1 MWELACL
8 RWHHPGLAEG
18 PRCLHRRQ
26 ASSHTSQLPQLTAR
40 ILTIEAILVP
50 MNLPLFARRLLRPL
64 LDPYRR
70 YRHAKL
76 IHAVRVSIG
85 LLATILLTTG
95 INLPHGEWASVTMLI
110 VIGGL
115 QHHGNIGKKAVER
128 AYGTLIGASV
138 GLLLVLQQAW
148 LGQPL
153 LTYLLMSVVCGFF
166 SYHAIGK
173 GGYIALL
180 SAITVFIVAGHGDN
194 PVSDGLWRTVDI
206 LIGIV
211 LALAF
216 SFALPLY
223 AVYSWRYNLA
233 SALRDC
239 AEIYSRIIS
248 GRSVTDDEHFKLLN
262 RLNAAMVQLRSL
274 MPSVSK
280 EVRISMT
287 ELDAIQRHLRLC
299 ISTLEI
305 LGNTRPDP
313 RDELAMAR
321 MQLMLKDE
329 HRQIRVQLVGMAR
342 ALKSGVTERLER
354 AGNISSSSHAL
365 EAPVYSALDGYR
377 LLTLQ
382 LLSNVDAMR
391 QRLAKTSRQWE
402 I

>member
-1 MWELACL
+1 M
-8 RWHHPGLAEG
+8 
-18 PRCLHRRQ
+18 
-26 ASSHTSQLPQLTAR
+26 
-40 ILTIEAILVP
+40 V
-50 MNLPLFARRLLRPL
+50 ARRLLRPL

-95 INLPHGEWASVTMLI
+95 LNLPHGEWASVTMLI

-115 QHHGNIGKKAVER
+115 QHHGNIGKKAMER

-138 GLLLVLQQAW
+138 GLLLVVQQAYFG
-148 LGQPL
+148 LPL
-153 LTYLLMSVVCGFF
+153 LTYLLMSMVCGFF

-194 PVSDGLWRTVDI
+194 PISDGLWRTVDI
-206 LIGIV
+206 LIGIG

-233 SALRDC
+233 GALRDC
-239 AEIYSRIIS
+239 AQIYSRIIN
-248 GRSVTDDEHFKLLN
+248 GQSVTDDEHLKLLN
-262 RLNAAMVQLRSL
+262 RLNAAMLQLRSL

-313 RDELAMAR
+313 RDEQAMAR
-321 MQLMLKDE
+321 MQVMLKAE

-342 ALKSGVTERLER
+342 ALRSGAIQRLER
-354 AGNISSSSHAL
+354 SGGPSPVEPVL
-365 EAPVYSALDGYR
+365 EASVQNALDGYR
-377 LLTLQ
+377 LLTRQ
-382 LLSNVDAMR
+382 LAANIEHMR
-391 QRLAKTSRQWE
+391 QRLAKTSPAWR

>member
-1 MWELACL
+1 
-8 RWHHPGLAEG
+8 
-18 PRCLHRRQ
+18 
-26 ASSHTSQLPQLTAR
+26 
-40 ILTIEAILVP
+40 
-50 MNLPLFARRLLRPL
+50 MNLPPFARRLLRPL

-70 YRHAKL
+70 YRNAKL

-95 INLPHGEWASVTMLI
+95 LNLPHGEWASVTMLV

-138 GLLLVLQQAW
+138 GLLLVVQEAYV
-148 LGQPL
+148 GQPL

-173 GGYIALL
+173 GGYTALL
-180 SAITVFIVAGHGDN
+180 SAITVFIVAGHGAN
-194 PVSDGLWRTVDI
+194 PLSDGLWRTVDI
-206 LIGIV
+206 LIGIA

-239 AEIYSRIIS
+239 AAIYSRIIS
-248 GRSVTDDEHFKLLN
+248 GQSVTDDEHLKLLN
-262 RLNAAMVQLRSL
+262 RLNAAMLQLRSL

-287 ELDAIQRHLRLC
+287 ELDIIQRHLRMC

-313 RDELAMAR
+313 RDKEALAR
-321 MQLMLKDE
+321 MQVALKSE
-329 HRQIRVQLVGMAR
+329 HRQIRVQLIGMAR

-354 AGNISSSSHAL
+354 PSNTTPH
-365 EAPVYSALDGYR
+365 EQTFEVPVVNALDGYR

-382 LLSNVDAMR
+382 LAANIDDMR
-391 QRLAKTSRQWE
+391 QRLAKTASHWK

>member
-1 MWELACL
+1 M
-8 RWHHPGLAEG
+8 H
-18 PRCLHRRQ
+18 
-26 ASSHTSQLPQLTAR
+26 
-40 ILTIEAILVP
+40 
-50 MNLPLFARRLLRPL
+50 LPLFARRLLRPL

-138 GLLLVLQQAW
+138 GLLLVVQETY

-194 PVSDGLWRTVDI
+194 PLSDGLWRTVDI

-239 AEIYSRIIS
+239 AAIYSRIIS
-248 GRSVTDDEHFKLLN
+248 GQSVTDDEHLKLLN
-262 RLNAAMVQLRSL
+262 RLNAAMLQLRSL

-287 ELDAIQRHLRLC
+287 ELDIIQRHLRMC

-313 RDELAMAR
+313 QDKDALAR
-321 MQLMLKDE
+321 MQVALKSE
-329 HRQIRVQLVGMAR
+329 HRQIRVQLIGMAR

-354 AGNISSSSHAL
+354 PSNTTPHEQTL
-365 EAPVYSALDGYR
+365 EVPVVNALDGYR

-382 LLSNVDAMR
+382 LAANIDDMR
-391 QRLAKTSRQWE
+391 QRLAKTASHWK

>member
-1 MWELACL
+1 MIN
-8 RWHHPGLAEG
+8 
-18 PRCLHRRQ
+18 LH
-26 ASSHTSQLPQLTAR
+26 LP
-40 ILTIEAILVP
+40 V
-50 MNLPLFARRLLRPL
+50 FARRLLRPL

-95 INLPHGEWASVTMLI
+95 INLPHGEWASVTMLV

-138 GLLLVLQQAW
+138 GLLLVVQEAYV
-148 LGQPL
+148 GQPL

-173 GGYIALL
+173 GGYTALL

-194 PVSDGLWRTVDI
+194 PLSDGLWRTVDI
-206 LIGIV
+206 LIGI
-211 LALAF
+211 ALAF

-223 AVYSWRYNLA
+223 AVYSWRYSLA

-239 AEIYSRIIS
+239 AEIYSRIIN
-248 GRSVTDDEHFKLLN
+248 GESVTSDEHLKLLN
-262 RLNAAMVQLRSL
+262 RLNAAMLQLRSL

-287 ELDAIQRHLRLC
+287 ELDAIQRHLRMC

-313 RDELAMAR
+313 RDEQAMAR
-321 MQLMLKDE
+321 MQVMLKAE

-354 AGNISSSSHAL
+354 QSHTGVEPAL
-365 EAPVYSALDGYR
+365 DAPVYSALDGYR

-382 LLSNVDAMR
+382 LAQNVDAMR
-391 QRLAKTSRQWE
+391 QRLAKSAGRWK

>member
-1 MWELACL
+1 MQVMLS
-8 RWHHPGLAEG
+8 
-18 PRCLHRRQ
+18 Q
-26 ASSHTSQLPQLTAR
+26 ASQLPHPD
-40 ILTIEAILVP
+40 EALLIP
-50 MNLPLFARRLLRPL
+50 MNLPPFARRLLRPL

-76 IHAVRVSIG
+76 IHAIRVSIG

-95 INLPHGEWASVTMLI
+95 INLPHGEWASVTMLV

-138 GLLLVLQQAW
+138 GLLLVAQQAY

-173 GGYIALL
+173 GGYTALL
-180 SAITVFIVAGHGDN
+180 SGITVFIVAGHGDN
-194 PVSDGLWRTVDI
+194 PLSDGLWRTVDI
-206 LIGIV
+206 LIGIA

-239 AEIYSRIIS
+239 ATLYSRIIS
-248 GRSVTDDEHFKLLN
+248 GQSVTDDEHLKLLN
-262 RLNAAMVQLRSL
+262 RLNAAMLQLRSL

-313 RDELAMAR
+313 RDEQAMAR
-321 MQLMLKDE
+321 VQLALKTQ
-329 HRQIRVQLVGMAR
+329 HRQIRVQLIGMAR
-342 ALKSGVTERLER
+342 ALQSGATQRLER
-354 AGNISSSSHAL
+354 PGQAVPVTQAAL
-365 EAPVYSALDGYR
+365 EAPVHSALDGYR
-377 LLTLQ
+377 LLTAQ
-382 LLSNVDAMR
+382 LAANVDAMHA
-391 QRLAKTSRQWE
+391 RLAKSAKAWK